1 MSLTLQQVVLAA
13 SLVAVAALVLA
24 AWIWR
29 RAKRARA
36 AERALSEALQ
46 RYESIVSLSADAIIT
61 IDDAQ
66 KIVLFNRGAGTIFG
80 WDAAEILGRSLDVLL
95 PERFRGAHARHIR
108 AFGNAPEVARRMG
121 ERRPVFG
128 LRRDGTEFP
137 ADASIARLDLP
148 SGRLFSVVLRD
159 ATVQVRREYHER
171 FLAQAGA
178 TLASSLDYE
187 ETLQGIVHIAI
198 PAVADCSILDVIE
211 ADGSVRRVASTH
223 DDDDATKALRGLDAR
238 FPAPNDFPFPTA
250 RVLASGTP
258 FEHTL
263 LDAWA
268 AAGEPEADIL
278 RRIGAS
284 ACLTVPLRARDQA
297 VGVLHLVSTHAH
309 RAFHEPERDLAL
321 KLAYRAALTLEAAAL
336 YRAAQRA
343 TLLRDEIV
351 SVVSHDLRNPLS
363 AISMCSKVL
372 IANPP
377 DDPAARER
385 LLDAIAEASHLAERL
400 IRDLLDASM
409 IASGQLRLTI
419 DRQLLWPIFDRA
431 RGMFDH
437 AARERGVT
445 LTVEAPAHN
454 AELDVDAER
463 LLQVLSNLVGNAIK
477 FTEAGGHV
485 KVTASLDDSR
495 LRVEVR
501 DTGIG
506 ITQADL
512 AHVFDR
518 YWHSRRKGR
527 TIGSGLGLAI
537 ARGIVE
543 AHGGTI
549 TAESEP
555 GRGSTF
561 LFVIPRSRTAA

>member
-1 MSLTLQQVVLAA
+1 MSLTLQHALLGAA
-13 SLVAVAALVLA
+13 FVAVATLALGIW
-24 AWIWR
+24 AWGR
-29 RAKRARA
+29 TRHARGV
-36 AERALSEALQ
+36 ERALTVALQ
-46 RYESIVSLSADAIIT
+46 RYESIVSISADAIIS

-66 KIVLFNRGAGTIFG
+66 NIVTFNHGAEMIFG
-80 WDAAEILGRSLDVLL
+80 WDAAEILGKALNTLL
-95 PERFRGAHARHIR
+95 PERFRSAHPRHIH
-108 AFGNAPEVARRMG
+108 AFAKAPEVARRMG

-159 ATVQVRREYHER
+159 ATVQVQRENHER

-178 TLASSLDYE
+178 TLASSLDYDG
-187 ETLQGIVHIAI
+187 TLQSIVHIAI
-198 PAVADCSILDVIE
+198 PAVADCAVLDVLE

-223 DDDDATKALRGLDAR
+223 DDDDATKAMRGLNAR
-238 FPAPNDFPFPTA
+238 LPAPNDFPFPSA
-250 RVLASGTP
+250 RVLWSSAP
-258 FEHTL
+258 FELTFS
-263 LDAWA
+263 DAWA
-268 AAGEPEADIL
+268 AAGEPEADVL
-278 RRIGAS
+278 RRIGATQ
-284 ACLTVPLRARDQA
+284 CLTVPLRTRDQP
-297 VGVLHLVSTHAH
+297 VGVLHLVSTDAR
-309 RAFHEPERDLAL
+309 RAFAEPEQDLAL
-321 KLAYRAALTLEAAAL
+321 KLAYRAALTLESAAL

-343 TLLRDEIV
+343 TILRDEIV

-377 DDPAARER
+377 DDPAERER
-385 LLDAIAEASHLAERL
+385 LLAAIAEASQLAERL

-419 DRQLLWPIFDRA
+419 DREPLLPIFDRA
-431 RGMFDH
+431 RSMLDH
-437 AARERGVT
+437 VAHERGVT
-445 LTVEAPAHN
+445 LTVDSPAHI

-485 KVTASLDDSR
+485 HVTASLDDSA

-506 ITQADL
+506 ITKADL

-518 YWHSRRKGR
+518 YWHSRRRGR

-543 AHGGTI
+543 AHGGRI
-549 TAESEP
+549 SAESEP

-561 LFVIPRSRTAA
+561 SFVIPRSSARA

>member
-1 MSLTLQQVVLAA
+1 MLAA
-13 SLVAVAALVLA
+13 ALATVVALALG

-29 RAKRARA
+29 RARRARA

-46 RYESIVSLSADAIIT
+46 RYESIVSLSADAIIS

-66 KIVLFNRGAGTIFG
+66 NIVLFNRGAESIFG
-80 WDAAEILGRSLDVLL
+80 WAATDILGRSIDVLL
-95 PERFRGAHARHIR
+95 PERFRRAHGRHVQ
-108 AFGNAPEVARRMG
+108 AFGMATEVARRMG

-148 SGRLFSVVLRD
+148 SGRRFSVVLRD
-159 ATVQVRREYHER
+159 VTTQVRREFHER

-187 ETLQGIVHIAI
+187 GTLQSIVHVAI
-198 PAVADCSILDVIE
+198 PAVADCGVLDVLDT
-211 ADGSVRRVASTH
+211 DGSIQRIASTH
-223 DDDDATKALRGLDAR
+223 DDDDATKALRRFRAR
-238 FPAPNDFPFPTA
+238 LAAPNDFPFPTA
-250 RVLASGTP
+250 RILASNAP
-258 FEHTL
+258 FEETAAS
-263 LDAWA
+263 AWA
-268 AAGEPEADIL
+268 AASDPESEVL
-278 RRIGAS
+278 RAIGAT
-284 ACLTVPLRARDQA
+284 ACLTVPLRARDQV
-297 VGVLHLVSTHAH
+297 VGVLHLLFTDARRSFDEA
-309 RAFHEPERDLAL
+309 ARDLAQN
-321 KLAYRAALTLEAAAL
+321 LAHRAALTLESATL

-372 IANPP
+372 VASPP
-377 DDPAARER
+377 DDPAERER
-385 LLDAIAEASHLAERL
+385 LLDAIAEAARLAERL

-409 IASGQLRLTI
+409 IASGQLRLAI
-419 DRQLLWPIFDRA
+419 EREPVQPILERVRA
-431 RGMFDH
+431 MFEH
-437 AARERGVT
+437 TARERGVT
-445 LTVEAPAHN
+445 LTVDVPADPV
-454 AELDVDAER
+454 ELDVDAER

-477 FTEAGGHV
+477 FTEAAGHV
-485 KVTASLDDSR
+485 RVTAAFDDAE
-495 LRVEVR
+495 LRIAVA

-506 ITQADL
+506 IAADDL

-527 TIGSGLGLAI
+527 TIGTGLGLAI

-543 AHGGTI
+543 AHGGTMK
-549 TAESEP
+549 AESEA

-561 LFVIPRSRTAA
+561 SFAVPRRTDERGRRP